1 MLINRAAFFNQMK
14 ILPRTIRGKR
24 ALKIL
29 LFFLACAAFLH
40 IMALTGQEG
49 GDTFLDNLWLGI
61 PGILAIVS
69 GIAMFVASIIAI
81 IKKERA
87 LLVFMAAFIGLL
99 ITLLLLGE
107 FLGPA
112 H

>member
-1 MLINRAAFFNQMK
+1 MK
-14 ILPRTIRGKR
+14 ILPKTIWGKKVT
-24 ALKIL
+24 KIML
-29 LFFLACAAFLH
+29 LFLACAAFLH

-49 GDTFLDNLWLGI
+49 GDTFLDNPWLGI

-69 GIAMFVASIIAI
+69 GIALFITSIIAI

-87 LLVFMAAFIGLL
+87 LLVFIAAFIGLL
-99 ITLLLLGE
+99 VILFLIGE
-107 FLGPA
+107 IFVE